1 MCELAP
7 PYWDDTPSI
16 NQEQRSSQRNNGR
29 SEFLLSVVLIRVA
42 IAVITYKGQKVVVKV
57 IPKAKELITLGLLE
71 WNKSRVTDEIPK
83 YGKKVP
89 KNTISAVAGFTAV
102 YWVIQSFCNSNGY
115 SASFF
120 PCQY

>member
-7 PYWDDTPSI
+7 PNWDDTPSI

-57 IPKAKELITLGLLE
+57 IPKAKKELITLGLLE

-102 YWVIQSFCNSNGY
+102 YWS
-115 SASFF
+115 
-120 PCQY
+120 